1 MRIVYDTVRCVMC
14 KISNLND
21 PLRKCHGVNMT
32 MFETNSEKKD
42 TSGNLTLFVFLG
54 VHYVRDLI

>member
-1 MRIVYDTVRCVMC
+1 MLSSFGLGLRISHLPLEEVIGRIVCNTVRCVMC

-32 MFETNSEKKD
+32 MFITNSEKK
-42 TSGNLTLFVFLG
+42 T
-54 VHYVRDLI
+54 